1 MKMFKQGKGHGIGCG
16 GVLLQLFLMLVLAS
30 VSFQSTFA
38 GETVTYY
45 HNDALGSPV
54 AATDK
59 NGAVVWREEYKPF
72 GERIVKEDGGT
83 NTRWYTGKHQEEETG
98 LSYFGARWYDPNIGR
113 FMAMD
118 PADVDPGNHHSFNR
132 YAYANN
138 NPYVYVDPNG
148 QSPLDIG
155 FLLYDIGKLGVA
167 LYTGVGVG
175 AAVADVGMSIL
186 GVASPIPGTGQ
197 ALKGLRLAKTL
208 DKVKDTSDTLKGLDN
223 ARGFVPKS
231 GPKVGSA
238 GGNGAGKGF
247 SDKVKDQ
254 ARQESNDTC
263 VFCGTKTTQQPGPT
277 RSEIDHSIPKSR
289 NGNNTL
295 DNAQNTCRTCNR
307 QKGAKTTQEYQDWLN
322 GN

>member
-223 ARGFVPKS
+223 ARGFVPKKGKEYGSYTNTHAS
-231 GPKVGSA
+231 GNKYHGQGDRKRSQTSGKERAAENNDPHVATDWTSA
-238 GGNGAGKGF
+238 SNRREAMKDEARRIRDDGGIENPNNYNKINSPGK
-247 SDKVKDQ
+247 KYL
-254 ARQESNDTC
+254 E
-263 VFCGTKTTQQPGPT
+263 
-277 RSEIDHSIPKSR
+277 
-289 NGNNTL
+289 
-295 DNAQNTCRTCNR
+295 
-307 QKGAKTTQEYQDWLN
+307 QD
-322 GN
+322 GG